1 MDTGHRSGNR
11 DRVSYDLLAEDEQ
24 LRLQFRTLS
33 GTKNLEHDLQPYAQQ
48 IDEIAWRYHGRD
60 GFISYYDARGFISEL
75 DDILSND
82 VRGHG

>member
-11 DRVSYDLLAEDEQ
+11 DRVSYESLAEDEQ

-48 IDEIAWRYHGRD
+48 MTRLPGVILDETGLSVITMPEVLSPNWTI
-60 GFISYYDARGFISEL
+60 FIERCQ
-75 DDILSND
+75 
-82 VRGHG
+82 GHG